1 MQNAKTF
8 RFEAGGVNL
17 GTKILFAQT
26 ILDKKFRTKWRIPVK
41 LYRTRKV

>member
-1 MQNAKTF
+1 MQNVKKC
-8 RFEAGGVNL
+8 RFEADGANL

-26 ILDKKFRTKWRIPVK
+26 ILDKKFGTKWRNPVK